1 VNLSKS
7 PHSYATALG
16 ELALRID
23 HIGSTSIPGLDA
35 KDIIDI
41 QLTVSSFDDFQP
53 VQSALEEIGFALKPD
68 YDRDHRP
75 PGAQGPDSDWEKRYF
90 QPTQGQRP
98 IHLHVRAAG
107 RPNQRYPLLFRDYL
121 RAHPAA
127 AAGYASLKRVLAQ
140 LPWEQRRSHPL
151 RGDQRP
157 GLRHHH
163 GGCIRVGG
171 AGRLAAR
178 AFGCLNSGYNKW
190 ITGGKC

>member
-1 VNLSKS
+1 MIEIIPYQPSWPGEFIQIASQLR
-7 PHSYATALG
+7 TALG

-41 QLTVSSFDDFQP
+41 QLTLSSFDDFQP

-127 AAGYASLKRVLAQ
+127 AAGYASLKRTLARFHGNSDDHTPYVEIKDPVCDIIMAAAYEWAEQVGWQ
-140 LPWEQRRSHPL
+140 LGPS
-151 RGDQRP
+151 D
-157 GLRHHH
+157 
-163 GGCIRVGG
+163 
-171 AGRLAAR
+171 A
-178 AFGCLNSGYNKW
+178 
-190 ITGGKC
+190 

>member
-1 VNLSKS
+1 MIEIIPYQPSWPGEFIQIASQLRSS
-7 PHSYATALG
+7 LG

-53 VQSALEEIGFALKPD
+53 IQSALEGLGFGLKPG

-121 RAHPAA
+121 RAHPAS
-127 AAGYASLKRVLAQ
+127 AAGYASLKRVLASYHGNSDDHTPYVEIKDPVCDIIMAAAYEWAEQVGWQ
-140 LPWEQRRSHPL
+140 LGPS
-151 RGDQRP
+151 D
-157 GLRHHH
+157 
-163 GGCIRVGG
+163 
-171 AGRLAAR
+171 A
-178 AFGCLNSGYNKW
+178 
-190 ITGGKC
+190 